1 MPAQIVGPAYEL
13 RLGDLREVWADVPD
27 GSIDTAVVD
36 PPYSQQFIPLFEDV
50 GSLLARVLKPGR
62 LAAIYCGHMSFP
74 EEIRLLEAGG
84 LTYVWHG
91 VNLLPGRHSRIHGRM
106 VNGKHRSVLLLSA
119 GPFRPRRWIHDT
131 FFAEGRGGP
140 DTRPLH
146 PWQQAVEPMAALGPD
161 DVRARRGRVR
171 PLLRERHDGRRSTH
185 GRPALPRWRP
195 RPGLRRDDE
204 AAARGAGR
212 DQHGRTAHQ
221 PRERRTAMSITTA
234 LHKVKETTGFV
245 AFETDPDSEPV
256 FGTTYVHK
264 EGFAKLGSPE
274 IIIVTVEAG

>member
-1 MPAQIVGPAYEL
+1 
-13 RLGDLREVWADVPD
+13 
-27 GSIDTAVVD
+27 
-36 PPYSQQFIPLFEDV
+36 
-50 GSLLARVLKPGR
+50 LKPGR

-146 PWQQAVEPMAALGPD
+146 PWQQAVEPMAHWVRMTSEPGEVVFDPCCGSGTTGVAALT
-161 DVRARRGRVR
+161 
-171 PLLRERHDGRRSTH
+171 EGRRFL
-185 GRPALPRWRP
+185 GGDLDPAY
-195 RPGLRRDDE
+195 
-204 AAARGAGR
+204 
-212 DQHGRTAHQ
+212 
-221 PRERRTAMSITTA
+221 
-234 LHKVKETTGFV
+234 VETTRRRLV
-245 AFETDPDSEPV
+245 ELAETSTGGPPTNQER
-256 FGTTYVHK
+256 
-264 EGFAKLGSPE
+264 EGLP
-274 IIIVTVEAG
+274 